1 MNTAVLAF
9 ATKCLPTID
18 RFIPAPARCRHSD
31 LRSARHLVM
40 LALITGVSAPLL
52 ALLYHYL
59 NFDEAGIIVLSGGMI
74 MLLSPFLLKIG
85 MRLAVARE
93 VFVCTFYGLKIWLA
107 CHLGGLDA
115 PTVPWFLL
123 CPMIAMLLGG
133 GRPGLVWTGI
143 VSATALAIF
152 YLERTGMHFPSF
164 PVSDP
169 QLLQLASVLGLFT
182 LSTVLL
188 VFYWANSALAYT
200 PEARDNRADRG
211 RF

>member
-1 MNTAVLAF
+1 
-9 ATKCLPTID
+9 
-18 RFIPAPARCRHSD
+18 
-31 LRSARHLVM
+31 M
-40 LALITGVSAPLL
+40 LAWITGFSAPLI

-59 NFDEAGIIVLSGGMI
+59 NFDEAGIVVLAGGLI
-74 MLLSPFLLKIG
+74 MLLSPFLLKMG
-85 MRLAVARE
+85 MRLALARE

-107 CHLGGLDA
+107 YHLGGLEA

-133 GRPGLVWTGI
+133 GRPGIAWTGI
-143 VSATALAIF
+143 VSVTALAMF
-152 YLERTGMHFPSF
+152 YLERTGMHFSAF

-188 VFYWANSALAYT
+188 LFFWANSALSNI
-200 PEARDNRADRG
+200 PEPTDSRAKRSG
-211 RF
+211 K